1 MDEPA
6 SEQARSALRR
16 AGIGRCGIA
25 NDLAAWTDP
34 AAGSNFFG
42 KPAPRRRPRGA
53 VNRRTAKWGSPVD
66 AAALVRDT
74 IYRSTILLD
83 RQDWNEWLAHCDDE
97 FQYAIRA
104 WSPEINRDVTYL
116 ALDRQALA
124 SMIKLLPKHNTD
136 HSPLTRHTSVYTVD
150 VDDQAHSA
158 KAVSSV
164 IVYQNLLDGINSH
177 IDAGESRLFLVG
189 KYIDTFKIENNKAK
203 FVSREVR
210 IENRRLDKGSHW
222 PI

>member
-1 MDEPA
+1 M
-6 SEQARSALRR
+6 
-16 AGIGRCGIA
+16 
-25 NDLAAWTDP
+25 
-34 AAGSNFFG
+34 
-42 KPAPRRRPRGA
+42 
-53 VNRRTAKWGSPVD
+53 D
-66 AAALVRDT
+66 AANLVRDT

-83 RQDWNEWLAHCDDE
+83 AQNWDEWLEHCDSE

-104 WSPEINRDVTYL
+104 WSPEINKDVTYL
-116 ALDRQALA
+116 AHDLKGLA

-136 HSPLTRHTSVYTVD
+136 HSPLTRHTSVYTVELNGHD
-150 VDDQAHSA
+150 TA

-189 KYIDTFKIENNKAK
+189 KYIDTFKVKDNQAK
-203 FVSREVR
+203 FLSREVR

>member
-1 MDEPA
+1 M
-6 SEQARSALRR
+6 
-16 AGIGRCGIA
+16 
-25 NDLAAWTDP
+25 
-34 AAGSNFFG
+34 
-42 KPAPRRRPRGA
+42 
-53 VNRRTAKWGSPVD
+53 D

-74 IYRSTILLD
+74 IYRSTISLD
-83 RQDWNEWLAHCDDE
+83 RQDWNEWLAHCDNE

-104 WSPEINRDVTYL
+104 WSPEINKDVTYL
-116 ALDRQALA
+116 ALDREGLA

-150 VDDQAHSA
+150 VDDQAQSA
-158 KAVSSV
+158 KAISSV

>member
-1 MDEPA
+1 M
-6 SEQARSALRR
+6 
-16 AGIGRCGIA
+16 GI
-25 NDLAAWTDP
+25 N
-34 AAGSNFFG
+34 
-42 KPAPRRRPRGA
+42 
-53 VNRRTAKWGSPVD
+53 VD

-104 WSPEINRDVTYL
+104 WSPEINKDVTYL
-116 ALDRQALA
+116 ALDRQGLA
-124 SMIKLLPKHNTD
+124 SMVKLLPKHNTD

-150 VDDQAHSA
+150 VDDGAHSA

>member
-1 MDEPA
+1 LLRNNEPFRGA
-6 SEQARSALRR
+6 DRSSRGVLNFSANRR
-16 AGIGRCGIA
+16 RVGA
-25 NDLAAWTDP
+25 NLAARFIVEQL
-34 AAGSNFFG
+34 N
-42 KPAPRRRPRGA
+42 
-53 VNRRTAKWGSPVD
+53 WGSPVD

-116 ALDRQALA
+116 ALDRQGLA